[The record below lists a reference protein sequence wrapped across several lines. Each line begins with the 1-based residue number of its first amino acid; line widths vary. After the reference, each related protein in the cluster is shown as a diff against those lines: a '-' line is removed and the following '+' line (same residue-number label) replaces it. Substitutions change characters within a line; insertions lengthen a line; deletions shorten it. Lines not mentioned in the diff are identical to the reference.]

1 MLEDEADAAVLR
13 RYPGRVLAEDDHL
26 ARVGLLEAG
35 DHAQQRRLAATART
49 EQRRERS
56 RRHLE
61 RDVVEGG
68 EVAEQLRD
76 SGDDDAQA
84 VSSLGRINVI
94 ASSTITAISASTIE
108 IE

>member
-13 RYPGRVLAEDDHL
+13 RHPGRVLAEDDHL

-35 DHAQQRRLAATART
+35 DHAQQGRLAAAARA
-49 EQRRERS
+49 EQRGQGA

-68 EVAEQLRD
+68 EVAEALRD

-84 VSSLGRINVI
+84 VSSLGRISVI
-94 ASSTITAISASTIE
+94 ASSTITAMSASTIE